1 MTRILLAFLILATTP
16 PAFAQASGQDN
27 CVMDRITLD
36 ETWWSDNQ
44 TIMGTDVRIEVM
56 HESKTKASGAIMDIM
71 VEMKKIDEA
80 MSPFVSGSQ
89 LSELNRFASSRPVEV
104 SAELFEL
111 INESVKLAELT
122 HGAFDITF
130 ASMDHSLNFREGAKE
145 NDAVLAVALS
155 GIDYTS
161 ISLDEENHQVKFLRS
176 GIHIGLSR
184 VANGYAVDK
193 GIEIL
198 RYHGITQSD
207 GRRWRG

>member
-1 MTRILLAFLILATTP
+1 
-16 PAFAQASGQDN
+16 
-27 CVMDRITLD
+27 MD
-36 ETWWSDNQ
+36 
-44 TIMGTDVRIEVM
+44 V
-56 HESKTKASGAIMDIM
+56 M

-80 MSPFVSGSQ
+80 MSPFVSSSQ

-122 HGAFDITF
+122 HDAFDITF

-198 RYHGITQSD
+198 RYHGITQTMVGVGGDSRVIGNIQYNRHNIAVRHPQDPEAMLYVLPFSD
-207 GRRWRG
+207 SSVSTAGD